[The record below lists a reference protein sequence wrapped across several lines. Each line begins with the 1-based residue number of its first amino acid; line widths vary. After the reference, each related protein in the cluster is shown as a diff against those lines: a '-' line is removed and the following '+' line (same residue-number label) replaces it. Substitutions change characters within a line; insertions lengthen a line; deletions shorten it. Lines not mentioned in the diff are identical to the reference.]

1 MNEDVSKRVNIILRI
16 ENKKLYSGVIW
27 KFLERVGVQGVQFV
41 LQIVLA
47 RILSPEHYGMLS
59 IMVIFTSLANV
70 FIQNGFN
77 TALIQ
82 NKDVTEEDYS
92 SVLWVTLGVSGVL
105 YGVIFVTAPLISEFY
120 NMPDVVKP
128 LRVLAIMLFPGALNS
143 IQLARISR
151 ALDFKK
157 VFYSNLAAIV
167 IAGVAGVAIAYAGG
181 GVWAL
186 VAQSLIN
193 TIVACVVMFF
203 TAKLKV
209 QFKCNLARVKE
220 LFAFGWKLLVSGLI
234 ETLYQDLSSLIV
246 GKKYNSSTLAYYNRG
261 KQFPQIITVII
272 SSSIQSVM
280 LPTMSAEQDDKS
292 KVKQLTSSS
301 ISLLSFIVFPVM
313 AGLAAVAEPLIG
325 FLLTEKW
332 LFAVPYMQVF
342 CLVFASY
349 PIAVCNLQS
358 INAIGRSDIFLKLE
372 IVKKILGVSVLMVS
386 VFLFQSPIAIAIAD
400 AVVSVIAWFINA
412 YPNRKLINY
421 SYKEQLSD
429 FLPSLL
435 ISLVMFVAVLF
446 IGKLELNVFVLLV
459 LQVFVGVAV
468 YFILS
473 AIFKPKA
480 YKLLLEQAKS
490 IFKKE

>member
-1 MNEDVSKRVNIILRI
+1 MVQENNSKILSS
-16 ENKKLYSGVIW
+16 LIW

-59 IMVIFTSLANV
+59 IMIIFVNLANV
-70 FIQNGFN
+70 FIQTGFN

-92 SVLWVTLGVSGVL
+92 SVLWVTLGAGGIL
-105 YGVIFVTAPLISEFY
+105 YGVIFATAPLIGEFY

-128 LRVLAIMLFPGALNS
+128 LRVLAVMLFPGALNS

-157 VFYSNLAAIV
+157 VFYSNFAAIV
-167 IAGVAGVAIAYAGG
+167 IAGVAGVAIACAGG

-193 TIVACVVMFF
+193 TIVACIVMFF
-203 TAKLKV
+203 TAKLKLH
-209 QFKCNLARVKE
+209 FKCNFSRVKV

-246 GKKYNSSTLAYYNRG
+246 GKKYNSTTLAYYDRG
-261 KQFPQIITVII
+261 KKFPQTIMMVVNSTV
-272 SSSIQSVM
+272 QSVM
-280 LPTMSAEQDDKS
+280 LPAMSSEQDDKT
-292 KVKQLTSSS
+292 KVKELTSA
-301 ISLLSFIVFPVM
+301 SLSVTSFIIFPVM
-313 AGLAAVAEPLIG
+313 AGLAAVAEPLITI
-325 FLLTEKW
+325 LLTEKW
-332 LFAVPYMQVF
+332 LMAVPYMQIF
-342 CLVFASY
+342 CFIFALI
-349 PIAVCNLQS
+349 PTATANLQA

-372 IVKKILGVSVLMVS
+372 IIKKIEGVTFLLIS
-386 VFLFQSPIAIAIAD
+386 VFLFESPIAIAIAD
-400 AVVSVIAWFINA
+400 AIASVIGWFINA

-421 SYKEQLSD
+421 SYKEQLGD

-446 IGKLELNVFVLLV
+446 VGKLELNVFLLLI
-459 LQVFVGVAV
+459 LQVFVGVVV
-468 YFILS
+468 YIVLS
-473 AIFKPKA
+473 VIFKPKA
-480 YKLLLEQAKS
+480 YIILKEKTKEILRNKFKS
-490 IFKKE
+490 

>member
-1 MNEDVSKRVNIILRI
+1 M
-16 ENKKLYSGVIW
+16 IW

-41 LQIVLA
+41 LQIILA

-59 IMVIFTSLANV
+59 IMIIFTSLANV

-92 SVLWVTLGVSGVL
+92 SVFWVTLGISGIL
-105 YGVIFVTAPLISEFY
+105 YSVIFATAPLIGEFY
-120 NMPDVVKP
+120 NMPEIVKP

-157 VFYSNLAAIV
+157 VFYSNFAAIV
-167 IAGVAGVAIAYAGG
+167 IAGVVGIVIAYAGG

-193 TIVACVVMFF
+193 TTVACVVMFF
-203 TAKLKV
+203 TAKLKLY
-209 QFKCNLARVKE
+209 FKCNLKRVGV

-234 ETLYQDLSSLIV
+234 ETLYQDFSSLIV

-261 KQFPQIITVII
+261 KQFPQIITVIL

-280 LPTMSAEQDDKS
+280 LPTMSAEQDNKS
-292 KVKQLTSSS
+292 KVKQLTRTS

-342 CLVFASY
+342 CLVFALY

-358 INAIGRSDIFLKLE
+358 INAIGRSDVYLKLE
-372 IVKKILGVSVLMVS
+372 IAKKVVGISILFGS
-386 VFLFQSPIAIAIAD
+386 VFLFKSPLAIAIAD
-400 AVVSVIAWFINA
+400 AVVSVISWFINA
-412 YPNRKLINY
+412 YPNRKLIKY

-429 FLPSLL
+429 LLPSLL
-435 ISLVMFVAVLF
+435 ISLVMFVAVF
-446 IGKLELNVFVLLV
+446 FVGKLEVNVFVLLL

-468 YFILS
+468 YFALS

-480 YKLLLEQAKS
+480 YKLLLEQV
-490 IFKKE
+490 KKILSEKNKK